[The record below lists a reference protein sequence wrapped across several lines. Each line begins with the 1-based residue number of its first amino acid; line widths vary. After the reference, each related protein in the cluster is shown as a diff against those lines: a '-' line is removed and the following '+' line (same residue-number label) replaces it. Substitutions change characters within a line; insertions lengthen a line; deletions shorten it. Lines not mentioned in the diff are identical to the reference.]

1 MPVFLGLDCGG
12 SSSRA
17 LATDDAGEILFSG
30 QGGAANVA
38 STPDRRVRRSL
49 ATCVRDAPT
58 PDFVC
63 GCFAGLLT
71 PEDRDRAIGYLEELF
86 PTAKIHAEPDY
97 AAALYASEP
106 GTDVCVIA
114 GTGSLVSSRKDGKVV
129 KSGGR
134 GFLLGDQG
142 SAFRYGRD
150 AFLAFLNDREGT
162 GPELLAAIIKVFDA
176 EDEPRLISRLYRSGG
191 PAMVLGK
198 LAKSL
203 AIDAA
208 AGRRYA
214 VESLERN
221 SGELADVVLAHLTKY
236 HGNVSSLQLS
246 LAGGLWQ
253 TAPIYRDAFVEA
265 LQHRLPEIPVDA
277 HRIKQPPVLGAVQLA
292 RELIHGN

>member
-1 MPVFLGLDCGG
+1 MPVYLGLDCGG

-17 LATDDAGEILFSG
+17 IATDSTGTILFSG

-49 ATCVRDAPT
+49 ATCVRYAPE

-86 PTAKIHAEPDY
+86 PKAKIHAEPDY
-97 AAALYASEP
+97 AAALFASEP
-106 GTDVCVIA
+106 GTDLCVIA
-114 GTGSLVSSRKDGKVV
+114 GTGSLVSSHKEGRVV

-134 GFLLGDQG
+134 GYLLGDQG

-150 AFLAFLNDREGT
+150 AFLAFLTQREST
-162 GPELLAAIIKVFDA
+162 GPELHAAILKVFDA
-176 EDEPRLISRLYRSGG
+176 DDEPRLISRLYRSGG
-191 PAMVLGK
+191 PAMLLGK
-198 LAKSL
+198 LAKALAADAGAGKEYALSSL
-203 AIDAA
+203 
-208 AGRRYA
+208 RQ
-214 VESLERN
+214 N
-221 SGELADVVLAHLTKY
+221 SGELADIVVEHVRQH
-236 HGNVSSLQLS
+236 HGSARRIQLS

-253 TAPIYRDAFVEA
+253 MAPQYREAFLAA
-265 LQHRLPEIPVDA
+265 LTERLPNTELEA

-292 RELIHGN
+292 REHWNGN